1 MVMQKRL
8 IEKFEDFM
16 KMPKKDSNDKINSN
30 LNKDKPVVKVDTDS
44 IVVDDAVDDEYFD
57 DFFEE

>member
-1 MVMQKRL
+1 
-8 IEKFEDFM
+8 M
-16 KMPKKDSNDKINSN
+16 KIPKKDSNDKINSN

-44 IVVDDAVDDEYFD
+44 IVVDDSVDDEYFD